1 MAKSFRALNKALP
14 AIEKLA
20 AAQVRLANQSRNT
33 TRSINQETRAIQG
46 NTAAAARNAR
56 AKSGIRTGPV
66 QGPPGLGGFQPVQGP
81 QIPFKELPMKGLK
94 AGVSGFKALKGAMK
108 GIPALGTAIAAAF
121 SVKQLVTF
129 ANDAQFVANRLKVV
143 LADGEPVAP
152 LFAKIRDVAIET
164 RTPLRETAQMYQRLR
179 LASKNLNVSN
189 EQAMKTTELFGKLL
203 TIQGATAHE
212 ARSALTQ
219 FTQAIQSGKL
229 AGDEFRS
236 ISENLPAILNLIAEE
251 TGKPIEQLKALAE
264 QGRLTPDL
272 LIRAMLRAENQ
283 IRADFEKTGVTISQG
298 MEQLKT
304 RVTSMVG
311 EFLRSERGSE
321 LLAKSFAF
329 LNKLLDGLVIGF
341 KMAGTVIKIL
351 VAPFKILF
359 NIVAKTAEII
369 NTFRSDVD
377 ELAIAEERLAQTQK
391 MIADGKFPMGV
402 EAANHQLREQAL
414 TVIELR
420 KAQEE
425 QKKTQEELNEVN
437 NAAIDRIRGLNGQ
450 FKKFSKEVT
459 VDLLDFKED
468 FMDTVF
474 RTLAI
479 DFPQGVGD
487 AFAETI
493 MEGKSMKEQMKSLFK
508 DMAKQVIAQI
518 TRMIVQM
525 ILMRTI
531 MASLGMTSPTL
542 MQGGGIGGFFSGLG
556 DMVSG
561 TFGKI
566 GKVFGFA
573 NGGNPPVGVPSIVGE
588 RGPELFVP
596 RAAGTVIPNEALG
609 GSTIVVERLEI
620 MPGASI
626 DQALTEK
633 PMSYWVDLTQE
644 KILPALNTLGQAGNT
659 TTLSFRGNR

>member
-56 AKSGIRTGPV
+56 AKTGIRTGIAP
-66 QGPPGLGGFQPVQGP
+66 QGPPALGGAQPVRGP
-81 QIPFKELPMKGLK
+81 GMPITQVPIKGLK
-94 AGVSGFKALKGAMK
+94 AGISGFKALKSAMK
-108 GIPALGTAIAAAF
+108 GIPALGAAITAAF
-121 SVKQLVTF
+121 GVRQLVTF

-143 LADGEPVAP
+143 LQDGEPVAP
-152 LFAKIRDVAIET
+152 LFGKIRDVAIET
-164 RTPLRETAQMYQRLR
+164 RTPLRETAQMFQRLR

-219 FTQAIQSGKL
+219 LTQAIQSGKL

-236 ISENLPAILNLIAEE
+236 ISENLPAILRLIADE

-272 LIRAMLRAENQ
+272 LIRAMLRAEDQ
-283 IRADFEKTGVTISQG
+283 IRADFDKTSVTISQG

-304 RVTSMVG
+304 RVTAMVG
-311 EFLRSERGSE
+311 EFLRSEKGSK
-321 LLAKSFAF
+321 LLKDAF
-329 LNKLLDGLVIGF
+329 LALNKVLDGIVVAFEIAAAVVNIIAEPF
-341 KMAGTVIKIL
+341 RIL
-351 VAPFKILF
+351 FKI
-359 NIVAKTAEII
+359 VTKTAEFLGRFKS
-369 NTFRSDVD
+369 NVD
-377 ELAIAEERLAQTQK
+377 ELAIAEEKLVAMQQQFL
-391 MIADGKFPMGV
+391 DQNFPLGV
-402 EAANHQLREQAL
+402 EQANKAFAQQARI
-414 TVIELR
+414 VQELR
-420 KAQEE
+420 KEKRLEAEQET
-425 QKKTQEELNEVN
+425 KSTEEK
-437 NAAIDRIRGLNGQ
+437 NAAIDAIQGMNQ
-450 FKKFSKEVT
+450 SFKKFSKEVT
-459 VDLLDFKED
+459 VDMLDFKEN
-468 FMDTVF
+468 FSDTIF

-479 DFPQGVGD
+479 DFPEGVGNG
-487 AFAETI
+487 FAD
-493 MEGKSMKEQMKSLFK
+493 MVVEGKNMKESMKALFK

-518 TRMIVQM
+518 VKMIVQM
-525 ILMRTI
+525 IVMRTV
-531 MASLGMTSPTL
+531 MASLGMSSPQL
-542 MQGGGIGGFFSGLG
+542 MAGGGITGMFTSI
-556 DMVSG
+556 
-561 TFGKI
+561 GKTI
-566 GKVFGFA
+566 GKVGKIFGFA
-573 NGGNPPVGVPSIVGE
+573 DGGNPPVGVPSIVGE